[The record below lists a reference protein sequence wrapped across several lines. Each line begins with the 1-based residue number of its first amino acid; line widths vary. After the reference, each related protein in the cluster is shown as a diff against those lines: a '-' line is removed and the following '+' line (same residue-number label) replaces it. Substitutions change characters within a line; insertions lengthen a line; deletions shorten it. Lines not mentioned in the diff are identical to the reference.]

1 MIEAR
6 SNYGHS
12 VILEGIHPRK
22 ELLNKLGERHAE
34 KIYRDK
40 KDGRTVSVG
49 YIVRGEWFTFYNL
62 TPWEVEA

>member
-6 SNYGHS
+6 SNYGCS

-22 ELLNKLGERHAE
+22 ELLNKLGESHAE

-40 KDGRTVSVG
+40 KDGQTVHVG
-49 YIVRGEWFTFYNL
+49 YIVRGEWYTFYNL

>member
-6 SNYGHS
+6 SNYGRS
-12 VILEGIHPRK
+12 LILEGKHPRK
-22 ELLNKLGERHAE
+22 ELLDKLDGSRAE

-40 KDGRTVSVG
+40 KDGRSVHVG